1 MNVSKTEIRSLMS
14 RSMEVCLKT
23 EALCIHLAK
32 LQSEVLSV
40 GLNSQS
46 MSSQSWMKAGS
57 DCQLLLEP
65 KRGKKKQTQ
74 LRATNKSRVDA
85 VLSEL
90 EDIFASE
97 GEKMNNTEALFASF
111 SERVLLLQ
119 SLCMGSTPG
128 TLMKFTSTHKC
139 TFYNV
144 AVAKMIS
151 CPKAKIYVNKSHE
164 KNADSVCASA
174 QKTDISYFVNLITV
188 RV

>member
-1 MNVSKTEIRSLMS
+1 MKTE
-14 RSMEVCLKT
+14 T
-23 EALCIHLAK
+23 LCIHLAK

-65 KRGKKKQTQ
+65 KKQ
-74 LRATNKSRVDA
+74 LRAKNKSRVDA

-90 EDIFASE
+90 EDIFAS
-97 GEKMNNTEALFASF
+97 GGGKMNNTEALFASF

-144 AVAKMIS
+144 AVAK
-151 CPKAKIYVNKSHE
+151 IYVNKSHE

-174 QKTDISYFVNLITV
+174 QKTDTSYFVNLITV

>member
-65 KRGKKKQTQ
+65 KKQ
-74 LRATNKSRVDA
+74 LRAKNKSRVDA

-151 CPKAKIYVNKSHE
+151 CPRAKIYVNKSHE

-188 RV
+188 RA